1 MVRSM
6 AAHIGFQAQ
15 AATNADRPRIRSLLA
30 EARLPV
36 QDLDRATEV
45 TFFVV
50 RDDTGR
56 PVGAIGLER
65 HGDVGLL
72 RSLVVA
78 PSRRAQGLGRTLVAA
93 LEDHARA
100 TRVAQL
106 VLLTETAEAFFRR
119 LGYAVID
126 RAAAPSAVAG
136 SEEFRTL
143 CPSTAVCMTKRL
155 S

>member
-1 MVRSM
+1 MTPAIEQR
-6 AAHIGFQAQ
+6 AQ
-15 AATNADRPRIRSLLA
+15 VATNADRPLIRSLLA

-36 QDLDRATEV
+36 EDLDQARDL
-45 TFFVV
+45 TFLVV

-72 RSLVVA
+72 RSLVVSPA
-78 PSRRAQGLGRTLVAA
+78 RRRHGLGRTLVRA
-93 LEDHARA
+93 LEEHAQA

-106 VLLTETAEAFFRR
+106 VLLTETAEGFFRR

-126 RAAAPSAVAG
+126 RDAAPSAVAG
-136 SEEFRTL
+136 TAEFRAL
-143 CPSTAVCMTKRL
+143 CPSTAVCMTKRV
-155 S
+155 